1 MVIIIRLITASVVV
15 IIVVAT
21 TAMDT
26 YYGDDDDE
34 YSAAVVKNAQRR
46 RELVT
51 YPEGYQPDGG
61 GGVVEEDD
69 PSLHYFC
76 GAGFEEAS
84 TSCKHPCQSGSMR
97 DCPTGML
104 CYFNTPCVNSNI
116 NNDPATITEEAAT
129 TVDYEGGLSIPIGTD
144 VTIRHPTK
152 SPVTNRQLTFFCGST
167 WADASADCSSW
178 CPSENDEDC
187 PSGQSC
193 FGDTTCTYEPPPTMV
208 PTPDP
213 TEPTIAPS
221 PPPQYYGE
229 LLSPGAS
236 NHMFCGGAV
245 DPLGLG
251 DCSAETHCPNGD
263 IDCDPPGRC
272 WNRDRCDIRNY
283 LSWEEGG
290 YVDRPSHETLAV
302 TMNLTYPSDDPTDH
316 YFCGITLDE
325 ANMGCSRP
333 CPDKTTSNC
342 AHGEL
347 CYEGTEC
354 DYRVMPG
361 YGATPSPASIRATLS
376 PIPYDDEMNYK
387 FCGETWG
394 DANTCQKRWCGND
407 ASSCPPGQSCFADTE
422 CNILDRD
429 PTDPPVPTITPTYA
443 PVMYND
449 TSNTN
454 FCGATYLAAVDDCS
468 VETHCQSGEHT
479 ECGGGYCW
487 PGVSCNIVDMLTS
500 MPTTFTATP
509 TIDSERPTLSP
520 VVYDLPQNFRFCGT
534 SWAEASASCTE
545 EGDAN
550 PMWCPGGSDDECDDG
565 ATCWADTMCNGLD
578 LTAPPSTQPVIMPPS
593 AQPTGSPISEAD
605 QLKINIRFCGISY
618 QNALEQCSIETHCPS
633 GQHVECPDGGYCW
646 SVIGCNIADMVN
658 ADATMSP
665 SSSSPEDTT
674 SSTLPPSF
682 SITRELTLSP
692 TTTKKLPSSSS
703 SSPQQFTESP
713 EGTSLTDVY
722 DYFQSQRTLSPT
734 YEPPTSSPSVDTLT
748 LSEIRDQIHDNNSN
762 QIVNN
767 FNPSTNSPSQVA
779 DDTTT
784 ANTYFIP
791 PPSTLSILPRPSKES
806 SALIQRM
813 IQGIKTIIISDFFVV
828 KLRSGTTLPSSLYT
842 YYGFLK
848 SLTFFTDVGVGGMYY
863 MYLGIG
869 QSATEIEYGICNLAL
884 FLAKMMDTIS
894 HERCDSDFI
903 ACGIPPLGYDGMS
916 SFQEQ
921 DVRVECSPLSSESG
935 KECPNDTGCNCIL
948 GMLDH
953 FIGIQSSSTSITEDY
968 DNISVYSG
976 VDFCKT
982 DILQSICSRRVEHGE
997 ELRWIPPMAH
1007 WVYFVQPYDV
1017 DGWNYITELKD
1028 FVDGGMLD
1036 EDFVLHVGSLSVLG
1050 NEFASNDSNSLMET
1064 FQHTFFKVM
1073 RKLSE
1078 GIAEMNHFEG
1088 STTTTTHPT
1097 TTSIKSSLVPITTRP
1112 SPSQL
1117 EDNTPSS
1124 FSTTSSHPVLM
1135 INEKDPIA
1143 ASIIES
1149 ANDGAAAVATSDKV
1163 VVGILSPSPK
1173 LSSSNKPTSLTSSP
1187 IINPF
1192 PWLSVEYDMT
1202 SGSKVINCNMN
1213 YMTIVAIHLCI
1224 IHYYY
1229 FFT

>member
-1 MVIIIRLITASVVV
+1 MGESHDTITMHRERQISAMVVSFIIRLITVSVVV
-15 IIVVAT
+15 IIVVAKT
-21 TAMDT
+21 EMDT
-26 YYGDDDDE
+26 HYGDDDHE
-34 YSAAVVKNAQRR
+34 YSAAVKKNAQRR

-61 GGVVEEDD
+61 GGVVDEDD

-84 TSCKHPCQSGSMR
+84 TSCKHPCQSGSMH

-104 CYFNTPCVNSNI
+104 CYFNTPCVNSNS
-116 NNDPATITEEAAT
+116 NNEPATTTEEAVT
-129 TVDYEGGLSIPIGTD
+129 TVDYEEGEASGLSIPIGTD

-167 WADASADCSSW
+167 WADASADCKSW
-178 CPSENDEDC
+178 CPTGNDDDC
-187 PSGQSC
+187 SFGQSC
-193 FGDTTCTYEPPPTMV
+193 FGGTTCIYEPPPTGV
-208 PTPDP
+208 PTPNP
-213 TEPTIAPS
+213 TEPTMAPS

-251 DCSAETHCPNGD
+251 DCCVETHCPNGD

-302 TMNLTYPSDDPTDH
+302 AMNLTYPSDDPTDH

-325 ANMGCSRP
+325 TNRGCSRP
-333 CPDKTTSNC
+333 CPDKTTINC

-347 CYEGTEC
+347 CFEGTEC

-361 YGATPSPASIRATLS
+361 YGVTPSPASIRATLS

-407 ASSCPPGQSCFADTE
+407 ASSCLTGQTCFADTE

-429 PTDPPVPTITPTYA
+429 LTDPPVPTITPTYA

-454 FCGATYLAAVDDCS
+454 FCGATYLAAVADCS
-468 VETHCQSGEHT
+468 VETHCKSGEHT
-479 ECGGGYCW
+479 ECEGGYCW
-487 PGVSCNIVDMLTS
+487 PGVSCNIVDMLTI
-500 MPTTFTATP
+500 MPTTYTANP
-509 TIDSERPTLSP
+509 TIKSERPTLSP

-534 SWAEASASCTE
+534 SWAEASTSCTK
-545 EGDAN
+545 EGDTN

-578 LTAPPSTQPVIMPPS
+578 LTTPPSTQPVIMPPS
-593 AQPTGSPISEAD
+593 AQPTGSPISESD
-605 QLKINIRFCGISY
+605 QLKINIRFCGMSY

-633 GQHVECPDGGYCW
+633 GQHIECPDGGYCW
-646 SVIGCNIADMVN
+646 SVIGCNIADMVD
-658 ADATMSP
+658 ADATTSP
-665 SSSSPEDTT
+665 SSSSPKDAM

-692 TTTKKLPSSSS
+692 TTTKTLSSSLS
-703 SSPQQFTESP
+703 STPQQFTESP

-722 DYFQSQRTLSPT
+722 NYFQSQRTLSPT
-734 YEPPTSSPSVDTLT
+734 DEPTSSPPVDTLI
-748 LSEIRDQIHDNNSN
+748 LSEIRDQIYDNDNSN
-762 QIVNN
+762 QFDNN

-779 DDTTT
+779 NNTTT
-784 ANTYFIP
+784 AADTYFLP
-791 PPSTLSILPRPSKES
+791 PPLTLSSLPRPSKEN

-813 IQGIKTIIISDFFVV
+813 IQDIKTSLRSDFFVV

-842 YYGFLK
+842 YDGFLK
-848 SLTFFTDVGVGGMYY
+848 SLTFFTNVGVGGMYY
-863 MYLGIG
+863 MYLGNE
-869 QSATEIEYGICNLAL
+869 QSALEVEYGICNLAL

-894 HERCDSDFI
+894 HERCDSNFI
-903 ACGIPPLGYDGMS
+903 ACGIPPLGSNGMS

-921 DVRVECSPLSSESG
+921 DIRVQCSPLSSESG
-935 KECPNDTGCNCIL
+935 MECPNDTGCNCIL

-953 FIGIQSSSTSITEDY
+953 FIGIQLSSASTNENANNNVSE
-968 DNISVYSG
+968 YSG
-976 VDFCKT
+976 VDFCET
-982 DILQSICSRRVEHGE
+982 DVLQSVCSRQVEHGE
-997 ELRWIPPMAH
+997 ELRWIASMAH

-1017 DGWNYITELKD
+1017 DGWNYITRLKD

-1036 EDFVLHVGSLSVLG
+1036 DDFVLHVGSLSSVLD
-1050 NEFASNDSNSLMET
+1050 NELASNDSNSSMKT
-1064 FQHTFFKVM
+1064 FQHNFFKVV
-1073 RKLSE
+1073 RKLSK
-1078 GIAEMNHFEG
+1078 GIDQVIHFEG
-1088 STTTTTHPT
+1088 SITTTTHPT

-1117 EDNTPSS
+1117 KDNTPSS
-1124 FSTTSSHPVLM
+1124 FATSSHPVLM
-1135 INEKDPIA
+1135 INKKDPIA
-1143 ASIIES
+1143 AAIIET
-1149 ANDGAAAVATSDKV
+1149 ANDGAAAVATFDKV
-1163 VVGILSPSPK
+1163 VVGIISPSPK
-1173 LSSSNKPTSLTSSP
+1173 LSSSKPRLRRRRPLLIPSH
-1187 IINPF
+1187 
-1192 PWLSVEYDMT
+1192 
-1202 SGSKVINCNMN
+1202 GSQ
-1213 YMTIVAIHLCI
+1213 
-1224 IHYYY
+1224 
-1229 FFT
+1229 